1 MQRTLVL
8 FKPDCVHRR
17 LVGVLFQ
24 RFEQKG
30 LRLVGMKFV
39 KASPELAAKHYA
51 VHHGKKFYDS
61 LVKFITSGP
70 TVAMVWEGAGAIDF
84 VRALNGATDGMK
96 AALGTIRGDFAASV
110 QNNLVHASDSPESA
124 AAEIALWFRPD
135 ELVEWKPVD
144 APWVVGD

>member
-1 MQRTLVL
+1 
-8 FKPDCVHRR
+8 
-17 LVGVLFQ
+17 
-24 RFEQKG
+24 
-30 LRLVGMKFV
+30 
-39 KASPELAAKHYA
+39 
-51 VHHGKKFYDS
+51 
-61 LVKFITSGP
+61 
-70 TVAMVWEGAGAIDF
+70 
-84 VRALNGATDGMK
+84 MK